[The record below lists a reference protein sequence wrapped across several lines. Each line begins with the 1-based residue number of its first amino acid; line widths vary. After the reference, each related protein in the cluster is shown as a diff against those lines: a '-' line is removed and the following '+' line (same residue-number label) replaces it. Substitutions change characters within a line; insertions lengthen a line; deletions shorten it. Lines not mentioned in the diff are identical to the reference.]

1 MSENQGFQDF
11 TAAYTKLLVAVWT
24 DEKVADRLKSD
35 PHAVAA
41 DAGLVIPADVAITV
55 SEVSGESSGE
65 PQAAMEAYYGDF
77 QKGLAD
83 KAVTLA
89 VPQAPA
95 LDAQD
100 LTSDDLAEVAGG
112 IACCCCA
119 PCCCCWGK

>member
-1 MSENQGFQDF
+1 MSENQGMQEFA
-11 TAAYTKLLVAVWT
+11 AAYTKLLVAVWK
-24 DEKVADRLKSD
+24 DAKLADLLRSD
-35 PHAVAA
+35 PRAVAA

-55 SEVSGESSGE
+55 SEVAGESSGE

-112 IACCCCA
+112 MACCCL
-119 PCCCCWGK
+119 PCCCCHR

>member
-55 SEVSGESSGE
+55 SEVAGESSGE

-83 KAVTLA
+83 KMVTLA
-89 VPQAPA
+89 IPEVSM
-95 LDAQD
+95 LKVQD
-100 LTSDDLAEVAGG
+100 LTSEELAGVAGG
-112 IACCCCA
+112 LCIRLCCSCSC
-119 PCCCCWGK
+119 

>member
-1 MSENQGFQDF
+1 MSENQGMQEFA
-11 TAAYTKLLVAVWT
+11 AAYTKLLVAVWK
-24 DEKVADRLKSD
+24 DAKLADLLRSD
-35 PHAVAA
+35 PRAVAA

-55 SEVSGESSGE
+55 SEVAGESSGE

-112 IACCCCA
+112 FACCCCA

>member
-1 MSENQGFQDF
+1 MSENQGFQDS
-11 TAAYTKLLVAVWT
+11 TAAYAKLLVAVWT

-55 SEVSGESSGE
+55 SEVAGESSGE

-112 IACCCCA
+112 MACCCL
-119 PCCCCWGK
+119 PCCCCHR

>member
-11 TAAYTKLLVAVWT
+11 TAAYAKLLVAVWT

-55 SEVSGESSGE
+55 SEVVGESSGE

-112 IACCCCA
+112 MACCCL
-119 PCCCCWGK
+119 PCCCCHR

>member
-11 TAAYTKLLVAVWT
+11 TAAYAKLLVAVWT

-55 SEVSGESSGE
+55 SEVAGESSGE

-112 IACCCCA
+112 MACCCL
-119 PCCCCWGK
+119 PCCCCHR

>member
-1 MSENQGFQDF
+1 MSESQGFQDF
-11 TAAYTKLLVAVWT
+11 TAAYAKLLVAVWT
-24 DEKVADRLKSD
+24 DEK
-35 PHAVAA
+35 VAA

-55 SEVSGESSGE
+55 SEGSAEPPAD

-112 IACCCCA
+112 SACCCCA
-119 PCCCCWGK
+119 PCCCCWK

>member
-55 SEVSGESSGE
+55 SEVAGESSGE

-89 VPQAPA
+89 VPEVSM
-95 LDAQD
+95 LKVQD
-100 LTSDDLAEVAGG
+100 LTSEELAGVAGG
-112 IACCCCA
+112 LCIRLCCSCSC
-119 PCCCCWGK
+119 

>member
-83 KAVTLA
+83 KMVTLA
-89 VPQAPA
+89 IPEVSM
-95 LDAQD
+95 LKVQD
-100 LTSDDLAEVAGG
+100 LTSEELAGVAGG
-112 IACCCCA
+112 LCIRLCCSCSC
-119 PCCCCWGK
+119 

>member
-1 MSENQGFQDF
+1 MSENQGFQHF
-11 TAAYTKLLVAVWT
+11 TAAYAKLLVAVWT

-55 SEVSGESSGE
+55 SEVAGESSGE

-112 IACCCCA
+112 MACCCL
-119 PCCCCWGK
+119 PCCCCHR